1 VDEAA
6 MLEKAVLA
14 VQNVTDLPL
23 VIDSSN
29 VQALERGIRAYP
41 GRPLVNSVDP
51 VKEKADFLLPIIKRY
66 GCAVVGMTAESEIP
80 ERAID
85 RVRNAEKILRMCEEY
100 GIPKDWVVFDCISIP
115 VSAAPA
121 AAAQT
126 LETIRIIS
134 QELGCATTLGLSNAS
149 FGLPLR
155 KSVHNTFLAQCIAVG
170 LDSAICN
177 AVDPLLQETVAAA
190 SLFAGRDKSCRRYI
204 DMAVPLEARRKRD
217 AAILEAAK
225 TGQLLGVD
233 ASGQTDGKAEGLGA
247 KTGVKTTRDLIWD
260 AVVDGDKDGVP
271 GLVKRALEEGTEPFD
286 IFLNVLTPAI
296 RHLGDLFGAGK
307 KFIPHLIASA
317 DAMKSG
323 VGVLMP
329 LLEASGNVEKKGTVI
344 LATVKG
350 DIHDIGKNIVGLMLR
365 NFGFDVHDLGRNVP
379 VETILA
385 AAKEH
390 NAQIIGLSALM
401 TTTMMRMKD
410 VIDAVR
416 TDNLSH
422 VVMIGGAV
430 TTQSFAEEIHAD
442 GYGKDVGEVV
452 NVAEQML
459 KVHAERFGGKRA
471 GAAV

>member
-1 VDEAA
+1 
-6 MLEKAVLA
+6 MIGL
-14 VQNVTDLPL
+14 L
-23 VIDSSN
+23 V
-29 VQALERGIRAYP
+29 V
-41 GRPLVNSVDP
+41 GR
-51 VKEKADFLLPIIKRY
+51 VKVPADFR
-66 GCAVVGMTAESEIP
+66 
-80 ERAID
+80 
-85 RVRNAEKILRMCEEY
+85 
-100 GIPKDWVVFDCISIP
+100 
-115 VSAAPA
+115 
-121 AAAQT
+121 
-126 LETIRIIS
+126 RI
-134 QELGCATTLGLSNAS
+134 Q
-149 FGLPLR
+149 
-155 KSVHNTFLAQCIAVG
+155 
-170 LDSAICN
+170 
-177 AVDPLLQETVAAA
+177 
-190 SLFAGRDKSCRRYI
+190 
-204 DMAVPLEARRKRD
+204 
-217 AAILEAAK
+217 
-225 TGQLLGVD
+225 
-233 ASGQTDGKAEGLGA
+233 
-247 KTGVKTTRDLIWD
+247 D

-271 GLVKRALEEGTEPFD
+271 ALVKRALDEGTEPFD

-323 VGVLMP
+323 VAVLMP

-379 VETILA
+379 VETILT

-459 KVHAERFGGKRA
+459 KLHAERFGGKRA
-471 GAAV
+471 ERAV